1 MNFNLQITSLLFIVS
16 VLISVFYILKK
27 GRITIKY
34 SLVWIFSSLV
44 LLLLLLFPNLFNLLT
59 SVLGFEIGSNMIFAG
74 LIAMLIFITLALTVI
89 ISGQN
94 DKIRLLIQEVSILKG
109 KYDEKNK

>member
-1 MNFNLQITSLLFIVS
+1 MNFNLQITSLLFIIL
-16 VLISVFYILKK
+16 VLLSVFFILKK
-27 GRITIKY
+27 GCITIKY

-59 SVLGFEIGSNMIFAG
+59 SILGFVIESNMLFAD
-74 LIAMLIFITLALTVI
+74 LIDMLLFITLALTIV

-94 DKIRLLIQEVSILKG
+94 DKIKLLIQECRF
-109 KYDEKNK
+109 